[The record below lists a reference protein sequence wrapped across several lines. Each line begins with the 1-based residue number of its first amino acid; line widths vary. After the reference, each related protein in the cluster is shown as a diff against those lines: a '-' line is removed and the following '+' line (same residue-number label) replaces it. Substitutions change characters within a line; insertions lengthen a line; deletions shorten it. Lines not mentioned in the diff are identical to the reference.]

1 MDLREK
7 HLTMPEWEHLIHQA
21 EIGEVGEPL
30 ENLHPEKGTHYDVVY
45 VGGGAGGRF
54 GSAFAQ
60 ARKLRQLVVEKWPF
74 LGGSCPHQACVPHH
88 LFSEAAR
95 EMDYMRWNS
104 DTLWFPKFDES
115 KASIVDLINVFKNGR
130 NNAHAFMNWQSK
142 EQLDME
148 YILNAWATVLPPE
161 DGKFRVECAGK
172 IFTCD
177 NIVLATGAHTY
188 VPPEIAGLSL
198 DLPGVY
204 DFASLIDPGL
214 DFEPDNCVII
224 GGSKV
229 AMEYGSFYQAAGCQT
244 TILSRSPLMRTQS
257 MHHIDEDL
265 RTYVVDG
272 MRLRG
277 MEIVE
282 GCEPLEVLGDDH
294 VTGVRVRLAD
304 GTEKIFETRFV
315 FIGTGERPHSQV
327 YVDALGVDVDEK
339 GFVKVNGRMQT
350 NVPGVYAI
358 GDLIGSPM
366 EMFKARKCGVTA
378 ARNISG
384 EDIEFDFS
392 EYPDFLHTTY
402 EVTWVG
408 LSEEEAREQYD
419 DISVI
424 QMPPKGI
431 RNEELCLPLSEGT
444 MLYGHT
450 RPELTGFQ
458 KCIYDN
464 KSRRMLGAHHVGF
477 GAKDAFQY
485 LDFLIKKGI
494 TIDEI
499 GWMNELFLNPEHFI
513 QLSRLRAGNT
523 DLTDL

>member
-1 MDLREK
+1 MDLRE
-7 HLTMPEWEHLIHQA
+7 HNYTMGEWETLIHRA
-21 EIGEVGEPL
+21 EVGEVNEAL
-30 ENLHPEKGTHYDVVY
+30 KNVHEEKGTHYDVIY

-60 ARKLRQLVVEKWPF
+60 ARGLRQLVIDRWPF

-104 DTLWFPKFDES
+104 DTFWFPKFDES
-115 KASIVDLINVFKNGR
+115 KASIVDMVNLFKAGR

-148 YILNAWATVLPPE
+148 YILNATATVLPKGD
-161 DGKFRVECAGK
+161 DGFRVEADGVVY
-172 IFTCD
+172 TAD
-177 NIVLATGAHTY
+177 NVVLATGARTY
-188 VPPEIAGLSL
+188 VPPEIKNLSL
-198 DLPGVY
+198 EMRGVY

-214 DFEPDNCVII
+214 DYEPNSCVII

-229 AMEYGSFYQAAGCQT
+229 AMEYGSFYQATGCQT

-257 MHHIDEDL
+257 MHHVDEDL
-265 RTYVVDG
+265 RTYVVDN
-272 MRLRG
+272 MRMRG

-282 GCEPLEVLGDDH
+282 GCEPLEVLGTDH

-304 GTEKIFETRFV
+304 GSEKVYETDFV
-315 FIGTGERPHSQV
+315 FIGTGERPDSKPF
-327 YVDALGVDVDEK
+327 VDALGIEVDER
-339 GFVKVNGRMQT
+339 GFVKVNKRMQT

-408 LSEEEAREQYD
+408 LSEEEAIEQYKD
-419 DISVI
+419 VTVI

-444 MLYGHT
+444 MLYAFT

-464 KSRRMLGAHHVGF
+464 KSRRMLGAHHVGM

-485 LDFLIKKGI
+485 LDWLIKKGI

-513 QLSRLRAGNT
+513 QLSRLRAGNEM
-523 DLTDL
+523 LTDL